1 MNTNSKSQPERRRI
15 RPILTLL
22 TVLVGVAMAPVL
34 TTQYRIVSF
43 LRLVDY
49 VPPVAGTSYPD
60 LVDSVAMIRDAG
72 LVDAVLPEL
81 LRRLR
86 TSTGTVRVNTWHAI
100 RLLEN
105 DARPAIPELRLI
117 ANDSSLPDHMRSDID
132 ELILTIQDPSRAY
145 RGCD

>member
-1 MNTNSKSQPERRRI
+1 MNSITTSPPGRRRI
-15 RPILTLL
+15 RVILTLL
-22 TVLVGVAMAPVL
+22 TVLVCTTVAPVL

-43 LRLVDY
+43 LQLVDY
-49 VPPVAGTSYPD
+49 EPPIHGTSYPD
-60 LVDSVAMIRDAG
+60 LVDSVEMIREAN
-72 LVDAVLPEL
+72 LADAVLPEL
-81 LRRLR
+81 VRRLR
-86 TSTGTVRVNTWHAI
+86 SSTGTNREHVWHAI

-145 RGCD
+145 R